1 MLIMLITVLL
11 LTLMDQMVA
20 RMTMLGTRI
29 VNISPTQTVT
39 LSPDQHHQDQVQLDC
54 LLDGKLSRGMEL
66 AWVKLGNVGEEE
78 YLTVFNEEMGNMEYD
93 EDMES
98 FVNDDGD
105 GDYVYSIILQNL
117 DVNKAGLYQ
126 CQVIFLCHKV
136 TSRYLI

>member
-1 MLIMLITVLL
+1 MLITVLL

-20 RMTMLGTRI
+20 RMTMSGTRI

-39 LSPDQHHQDQVQLDC
+39 LSQDQHHQDQVQLDC

-117 DVNKAGLYQ
+117 DSNKAGLYQ
-126 CQVIFLCHKV
+126 CQVIF
-136 TSRYLI
+136 

>member
-1 MLIMLITVLL
+1 M
-11 LTLMDQMVA
+11 
-20 RMTMLGTRI
+20 
-29 VNISPTQTVT
+29 
-39 LSPDQHHQDQVQLDC
+39 QLDC

-117 DVNKAGLYQ
+117 DSNKAGLYQ

-136 TSRYLI
+136 T

>member
-1 MLIMLITVLL
+1 MLITVLL

-39 LSPDQHHQDQVQLDC
+39 LSQDQHHQDQVQLDC

-126 CQVIFLCHKV
+126 CQVIFLCLKV
-136 TSRYLI
+136 ISRHLI